1 MRTDEIKIN
10 AKGLSSPGPKL
21 MVESAVA
28 TSKIKWIRVIVSA
41 GPAVKELTE
50 YFESLGASHIEVDEL
65 GDECH
70 VIANL
75 TPRED

>member
-1 MRTDEIKIN
+1 MRTDEVTIN
-10 AKGLSSPGPKL
+10 AKGLSSPGPKM

-28 TSKIKWIRVIVSA
+28 TRKIKWIRVIVSA
-41 GPAVKELTE
+41 GPVVKELTE
-50 YFESLGASHIEVDEL
+50 YFESLSASHIEVDEL

-75 TPRED
+75 TPRRE